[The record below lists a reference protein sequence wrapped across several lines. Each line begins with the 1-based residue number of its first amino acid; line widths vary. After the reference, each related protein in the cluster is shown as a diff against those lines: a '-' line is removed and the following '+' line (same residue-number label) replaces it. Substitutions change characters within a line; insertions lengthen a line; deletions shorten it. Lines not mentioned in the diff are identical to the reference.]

1 MARDNNQGEGVTCG
15 NNGNAKS
22 PETVSEEKP
31 KFEEGLLAELIYR
44 ASDISQLAKWPLLV
58 LAFVCWSCAAVT
70 WYAKEDWPRFL
81 NREDMNYLMSFL
93 SLTAKLVVFL
103 KFGLAICF
111 IIVLASL
118 VLFIFLFFENRI
130 SKMLREAANVLLSN
144 SFYFGVALIF
154 VLLTTAGK
162 HQAAGEIAD
171 TGTQK
176 IQCTMNLE
184 KLGRALIYYAK
195 QNYHHYPP
203 PDRWCDLLI
212 KHTRVTAEDLRCAGA
227 QKGRCHYALNP
238 NAEPI
243 SRYEDFDTYLESYYY
258 DKKHRTPLNM
268 EEVMAWHAAE
278 CSNKKGVLPKMVLLF
293 ETQAGWNRSGEYELL
308 TTENHEG
315 RGCNILFNDG
325 RVIFIPTERLGDL
338 SWRFEDSNSVGE
350 GISK

>member
-1 MARDNNQGEGVTCG
+1 MV
-15 NNGNAKS
+15 
-22 PETVSEEKP
+22 
-31 KFEEGLLAELIYR
+31 
-44 ASDISQLAKWPLLV
+44 
-58 LAFVCWSCAAVT
+58 
-70 WYAKEDWPRFL
+70 
-81 NREDMNYLMSFL
+81 YLMSFL
-93 SLTAKLVVFL
+93 SLTAKLIVFL
-103 KFGLAICF
+103 KFGLIICF

-118 VLFIFLFFENRI
+118 VLFIFLFFENRV
-130 SKMLREAANVLLSN
+130 SRMLREAANVLLSN

-162 HQAAGEIAD
+162 HQAAGQIAD

-176 IQCTMNLE
+176 IQCTANFK

-212 KHTRVTAEDLRCAGA
+212 KHTWVTAEDLRCAGA

-243 SRYEDFDTYLESYYY
+243 SRYKDLDTYLESYYY
-258 DKKHRTPLNM
+258 DKKRQKHLNVQEYM
-268 EEVMAWHAAE
+268 YWRATYDAE

-293 ETQAGWNRSGEYELL
+293 ETKAGWNQSGEDELL

-315 RGCNILFNDG
+315 KGCNILFNNG
-325 RVIFIPTERLGDL
+325 RVQFVPKERLGDL
-338 SWRFEDSNSVGE
+338 RWRFEDSNSAGE
-350 GISK
+350 GVSK